1 VQFYDG
7 RDDALLNVDGKILF
21 THELLQSF
29 LDHSGEGRLSF
40 SGYWRAQVKQWKR
53 NFAYFSEPNICMP
66 EFVRTCLDLID
77 RPFMEVVF
85 LESVFDLITLLEID
99 YVDAFSCDCDCEGEA
114 DKCLDRNTLTAVY
127 DNCCKFLQ
135 SLMLRYPPM
144 AEHYQFIIDNIHHSG
159 HSNCSPLYNHKMSL
173 AVKFVNASLNEQK
186 NKLLRYME
194 TSLAFMGQIRGCV
207 YVR

>member
-1 VQFYDG
+1 MQFYDG

-144 AEHYQFIIDNIHHSG
+144 AGHYQFIIDNIHHSG